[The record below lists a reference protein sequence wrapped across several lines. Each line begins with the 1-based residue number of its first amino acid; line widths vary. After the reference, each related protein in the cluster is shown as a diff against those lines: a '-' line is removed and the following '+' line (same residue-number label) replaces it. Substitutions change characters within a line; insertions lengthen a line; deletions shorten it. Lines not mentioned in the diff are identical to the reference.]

1 MCKQI
6 IGVPPID
13 IGSRTIKL
21 VVDGTGAVLEAR
33 GLWGRPSGGG
43 SKEKWHWM
51 DYKFFTTQF
60 TWHFPV

>member
-1 MCKQI
+1 MNGLIARGEDCKEI
-6 IGVPPID
+6 
-13 IGSRTIKL
+13 
-21 VVDGTGAVLEAR
+21 AR

-51 DYKFFTTQF
+51 DFQFFTTQF